1 MLHRF
6 EQEVTDVVEALF
18 WMFLN
23 ERFPKMG
30 LTGTLSLRLGSQL
43 KQSYFFL
50 ITSYV
55 YKITNRFLM
64 EKLEEIF
71 PYFLVEAI
79 RNLIK
84 KKITSPMEP
93 DNDQFFCVLS
103 RFVFQ
108 KI

>member
-1 MLHRF
+1 
-6 EQEVTDVVEALF
+6 
-18 WMFLN
+18 
-23 ERFPKMG
+23 
-30 LTGTLSLRLGSQL
+30 
-43 KQSYFFL
+43 
-50 ITSYV
+50 
-55 YKITNRFLM
+55 M